1 MTYATTVTQKGQV
14 TIPVNIR
21 NALGL
26 DSSSKLIFS
35 IEEKKIVAQPVKVDL
50 LSLYGSLKTKRKKPV
65 DSKKI
70 HKILIKKIGENA
82 ASEGR

>member
-1 MTYATTVTQKGQV
+1 MTYTATITQKGQI

-26 DSSSKLIFS
+26 GTSSKLIFS
-35 IEEKKIVAQPVKVDL
+35 IEEEKIVAHPVKGDL
-50 LSLYGSLKTKRKKPV
+50 LSLYGSLKTRGKKPT

-70 HKILIKKIGENA
+70 RKIVIKKIGENA
-82 ASEGR
+82 ASEGL